1 MGSIHSRDPYT
12 GELVDQAPWM
22 LNPPGERMPFP
33 AGRYCS
39 NMACAQELSRYDRGP
54 RCYCCEIERQREQRR
69 QAEEA
74 A

>member
-22 LNPPGERMPFP
+22 FNPPGERMPFP

-39 NMACAQELSRYDRGP
+39 NAACAQELSRYDHGP
-54 RCYCCEIERQREQRR
+54 RCWPCHLAAQQR

-74 A
+74 AA